1 MSSIPPAPIAS
12 VEGASG
18 IGASGP
24 GVVPRAPLRSAG
36 GLASAALAQS
46 VGQPMVNPSSA
57 APLAPAVAPAP
68 RPSAL
73 RSVPTPAASAIATS
87 AGGTHSTS
95 SPALYNGFQ
104 QVAAQGL
111 SERPPASASN
121 AVLPTEDWYVGIT
134 GVPLGPVRLAV
145 LREKATQGQVN
156 EDSLVWRE
164 GYEEWL
170 PIKKVPALLEIVEEA
185 KGQRNSRSS
194 GLPVPAPS
202 NLGGSPFRN
211 SALTAPLSSGLPS
224 SDLGMSGLGLGVA
237 AAGTRPIE
245 PLVTEPLSAE
255 PSSPDLGEAT
265 VAQNVSPAAGLT
277 LGTEP
282 APPAD
287 TAGPTILKDPFA
299 APPSNG
305 GAAVPAKTDVGP
317 GSFGMNTSAAFGAD
331 KAASYQ
337 ATESYIPG
345 VPSRRKGMHPM
356 VWAFI
361 AMAAAFGGVAAW
373 AVFLRQKDVV
383 YVSQSAQP
391 AAATTSGTAKT
402 SGSTSSAT
410 TEATI
415 ADSSEP
421 PVASGSSAGSA
432 VATWSGV
439 GPRPSLASGSAK
451 KSSDAAPFDSSGFG
465 GTTPA
470 GPSATATGGSNSTG
484 QTLSEGQA
492 SGVVSRNTPRVR
504 RACWDPQLQTRSS
517 SAPNSVKVTASLQI
531 APNGS
536 VKSASVSGGNEKHY
550 PGLVSCIKA
559 AVSTWSFPVTDEG
572 GTVNVPFNFA
582 AQ

>member
-1 MSSIPPAPIAS
+1 MM
-12 VEGASG
+12 G
-18 IGASGP
+18 
-24 GVVPRAPLRSAG
+24 
-36 GLASAALAQS
+36 
-46 VGQPMVNPSSA
+46 
-57 APLAPAVAPAP
+57 
-68 RPSAL
+68 
-73 RSVPTPAASAIATS
+73 T
-87 AGGTHSTS
+87 GTHSTS

-111 SERPPASASN
+111 SERPPASGSN
-121 AVLPTEDWYVGIT
+121 AVLPTEDWYVGIA

-164 GYEEWL
+164 GYDEWL
-170 PIKKVPALLEIVEEA
+170 PVKKVPALLEVVDEA
-185 KGQRNSRSS
+185 KNQRNSRSS
-194 GLPVPAPS
+194 GVPIPAPS

-211 SALTAPLSSGLPS
+211 SALTAALTPASGLSSA
-224 SDLGMSGLGLGVA
+224 GLGLGAA
-237 AAGTRPIE
+237 AAGTQPIE
-245 PLVTEPLSAE
+245 PLAITPPAAE

-265 VAQNVSPAAGLT
+265 VAQNVSPAAGLA
-277 LGTEP
+277 LGVE
-282 APPAD
+282 PPAD
-287 TAGPTILKDPFA
+287 AGPTILKDPFA
-299 APPSNG
+299 APASTG
-305 GAAVPAKTDVGP
+305 GVVPAKTDVGP
-317 GSFGMNTSAAFGAD
+317 ASFGVNTAAAFGAD

-383 YVSQSAQP
+383 YVSQSSQP
-391 AAATTSGTAKT
+391 AAATTSGTAKA
-402 SGSTSSAT
+402 SGSVTSAT
-410 TEATI
+410 TEASVT
-415 ADSSEP
+415 SSNE
-421 PVASGSSAGSA
+421 PVASGSTSASA

-439 GPRPSLASGSAK
+439 GPRPVASASGSTK

-470 GPSATATGGSNSTG
+470 GPSATATGGGGNSTG
-484 QTLSEGQA
+484 QTLTEGQA